1 MSYIKV
7 AKLSELE
14 PDAPHRVQVN
24 GTAVVLVRVADE
36 VFAVSDTCTHEDAEL
51 SGGFIEDCSIECPR
65 HGALFDLKTGEALT
79 LPAVKPLQTFP
90 VRVDGTSVLVGVD
103 TPQLEAA
110 SR

>member
-7 AKLSELE
+7 AELSELVPDE
-14 PDAPHRVQVN
+14 PRRVQVN

-36 VFAVSDTCTHEDAEL
+36 VFAVSASCTHEDAQL
-51 SGGFIEDCSIECPR
+51 DDGFIEDCAIECPR
-65 HGALFDLKTGEALT
+65 HGALFDLKTGEALS

-103 TPQLEAA
+103 TPLLEAA